1 MKEFIE
7 EFINYLAVE
16 RGLADNTLLAYRRD
30 LNKYS
35 AYLKKKKIS
44 DANKI
49 KREHITD
56 FMYAQKKKDLSSNSI
71 CRSLP
76 HTLHH

>member
-1 MKEFIE
+1 MKEDIE

-35 AYLKKKKIS
+35 AYLKKKNIKENNCEY
-44 DANKI
+44 NKNMCDEVI
-49 KREHITD
+49 KFHIIQA
-56 FMYAQKKKDLSSNSI
+56 Y
-71 CRSLP
+71 
-76 HTLHH
+76 